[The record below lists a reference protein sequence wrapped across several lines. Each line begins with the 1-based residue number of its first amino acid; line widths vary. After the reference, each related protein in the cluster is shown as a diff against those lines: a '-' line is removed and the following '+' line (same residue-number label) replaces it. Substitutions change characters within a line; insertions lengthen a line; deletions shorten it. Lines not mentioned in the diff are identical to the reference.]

1 MSANI
6 TIADAAETALKSLGK
21 PSTAEEIHCEILRQQ
36 GYKFNT
42 PDSVHV
48 VETELKRYSEE
59 SSRADK
65 RDTPRFRINS
75 DKTFTM
81 ATPEAPSSRRSQSV
95 GMKRILR
102 SSDKEDL
109 IEELMSARIG
119 IFREI
124 WRLLLFSAQ
133 IGLKAKRREAL
144 RSVETGKGIDQAT
157 FGNSASWPGIL
168 YLMSLSETGDS
179 GILASSPEGEDQR
192 VQLFQEYANGGL
204 TILKD
209 FFSTRT
215 LDLDGFLSFI
225 EIHHAQPI
233 ELSAPDIDLAI

>member
-1 MSANI
+1 
-6 TIADAAETALKSLGK
+6 
-21 PSTAEEIHCEILRQQ
+21 
-36 GYKFNT
+36 
-42 PDSVHV
+42 
-48 VETELKRYSEE
+48 
-59 SSRADK
+59 
-65 RDTPRFRINS
+65 
-75 DKTFTM
+75 
-81 ATPEAPSSRRSQSV
+81 
-95 GMKRILR
+95 
-102 SSDKEDL
+102 
-109 IEELMSARIG
+109 MSARIG

-204 TILKD
+204 GILREFFNQRTID
-209 FFSTRT
+209 F
-215 LDLDGFLSFI
+215 DGLLAFI
-225 EIHHAQPI
+225 EIHQITTGIKKAN
-233 ELSAPDIDLAI
+233 ADLDLTI